1 MNPILSIIIPVY
13 NVENYVEHCITSCLK
28 QNILTQEYEIII
40 VNDGSTDNS
49 LFIAEKT
56 ATGHPNIKIISQ
68 CNKGLSMARNKG
80 LSLAQ
85 GDYIWF
91 VDSDDYIEENCL
103 KQIIETCKKGYDVIS
118 LGWGFCY
125 ETGITIPRLRKNIK
139 INNGWDLLKNL
150 QQMGAQF
157 YIHNKNF
164 LRKNHLEFYP
174 GIYHEDNEFTPRM
187 LYFAQSATYVNQ
199 VVYHYLV
206 RKSGSILS
214 TPNKKKAYDLLFI
227 ANRTVEFAKQHV
239 RSEMKYIFYRLAGV
253 AINNSVK
260 NIIQHSAKEQD
271 IFYSKFK
278 TSKKNILYLFHSKY
292 KPYII
297 ESIISFCSISLA
309 FKLIKIWERKRNR
322 Y

>member
-28 QNILTQEYEIII
+28 QNILISEYEIII

-118 LGWGFCY
+118 VGWGFCY
-125 ETGITIPRLRKNIK
+125 ETGITIPRLRKT
-139 INNGWDLLKNL
+139 LK
-150 QQMGAQF
+150 
-157 YIHNKNF
+157 
-164 LRKNHLEFYP
+164 
-174 GIYHEDNEFTPRM
+174 
-187 LYFAQSATYVNQ
+187 
-199 VVYHYLV
+199 
-206 RKSGSILS
+206 
-214 TPNKKKAYDLLFI
+214 
-227 ANRTVEFAKQHV
+227 
-239 RSEMKYIFYRLAGV
+239 
-253 AINNSVK
+253 
-260 NIIQHSAKEQD
+260 
-271 IFYSKFK
+271 
-278 TSKKNILYLFHSKY
+278 
-292 KPYII
+292 
-297 ESIISFCSISLA
+297 
-309 FKLIKIWERKRNR
+309 
-322 Y
+322 